1 LKITPIISRLVH
13 LIYATA
19 ATFILFS
26 CSSQKKKSQN
36 PFALSGTTDF
46 YNTEKYES
54 QKKQRDR
61 YLYAY
66 NMRKILYGNPCVT
79 EVTKAFGFEYIPAF
93 DSPDEPRNDL
103 QIWAHNFVTSIAITF
118 RHGLLWKRKV
128 KKRIRYCA
136 ETSGDFNG

>member
-1 LKITPIISRLVH
+1 MNQNA
-13 LIYATA
+13 LIFFIALLAT
-19 ATFILFS
+19 S
-26 CSSQKKKSQN
+26 CASQKKTGPAGLPMS
-36 PFALSGTTDF
+36 STTDF
-46 YNTEKYES
+46 YNAEKFES
-54 QKKQRDR
+54 KEKHRDR
-61 YLYAY
+61 YLYAH